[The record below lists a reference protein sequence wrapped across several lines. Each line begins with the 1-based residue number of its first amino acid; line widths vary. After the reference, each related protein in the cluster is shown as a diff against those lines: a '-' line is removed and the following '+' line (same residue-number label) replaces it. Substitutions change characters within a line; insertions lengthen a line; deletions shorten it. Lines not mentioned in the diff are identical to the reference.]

1 MLDGRYRLDT
11 PIAAGGMGEVWR
23 GTDLA
28 LSRAVAIK
36 LLHPEHASQP
46 DGLARFRAEAQHAG
60 SLSHPNIAQ
69 VYDYCEPAP
78 PDPAYL
84 VLELVDGPSLA
95 RHLDGGPLSPAR
107 TLDVIEQAASGLAAA
122 HRAGLLHR
130 DIKPGNLLLSH
141 DGLIKITDFGIARA
155 AGSLVHTRTGALT
168 GTPAYLAPER
178 FAGAPATPASDL
190 YALGV
195 VAHQCLTGQLPFAG
209 DPLVVALAHVERD
222 MPPLPDSVPAE
233 LAALVADL
241 TRKDPRARPASAVA
255 VLARAGLIRA
265 AVFGSAANSAFGGTA
280 SAGTSFAG
288 TSAAA
293 GTESGHTAAMDS
305 PAGYSPAGYSPAG
318 YSPAGYSPA
327 GYSPAGQNAA
337 GPNAGGPDA
346 VGDTA
351 AWDAPA
357 WDAPGW
363 DAAASDAARDAAA
376 GNPVST
382 ANPTGTHAAG
392 TSHTGTDPAGTSH
405 TGTHAAGTS
414 HPGTGPPGT
423 SATATNSTAISLG
436 GASRT
441 GTSAGD
447 TSATKT
453 SVAGTSAAAAA
464 GGGPGPDAPGRH
476 APRRRNRG
484 RSFLVLAGL
493 ATAGLAGVVIW
504 LLAERPRR
512 RAGRA
517 QLTQPGPGR
526 PAGQPTALAAP
537 APGRRG
543 PARPGPAA
551 GAIGARV
558 MPGPATDGTH
568 RPRADPADTNRQLV
582 HAQHRTHADR
592 ARRLPD
598 PQRTG
603 RDAQRDRQRQRR
615 RACCAAR
622 AA

>member
-69 VYDYCEPAP
+69 IYDYCEPAP

-195 VAHQCLTGQLPFAG
+195 LAHQCLTGQLPFAG

-318 YSPAGYSPA
+318 YSPAGYSPSGVQPSRA
-327 GYSPAGQNAA
+327 ERRRAQRRRARRRRGHRRLGCPRMGRPRL
-337 GPNAGGPDA
+337 GRRCLGRR
-346 VGDTA
+346 
-351 AWDAPA
+351 
-357 WDAPGW
+357 PGCRRGE
-363 DAAASDAARDAAA
+363 SREHCQPHRD
-376 GNPVST
+376 
-382 ANPTGTHAAG
+382 
-392 TSHTGTDPAGTSH
+392 
-405 TGTHAAGTS
+405 
-414 HPGTGPPGT
+414 
-423 SATATNSTAISLG
+423 
-436 GASRT
+436 
-441 GTSAGD
+441 
-447 TSATKT
+447 
-453 SVAGTSAAAAA
+453 
-464 GGGPGPDAPGRH
+464 
-476 APRRRNRG
+476 PRRRNQSHG
-484 RSFLVLAGL
+484 N
-493 ATAGLAGVVIW
+493 
-504 LLAERPRR
+504 RPRR
-512 RAGRA
+512 NQSHRNPRRRN
-517 QLTQPGPGR
+517 QPPGNR
-526 PAGQPTALAAP
+526 PARNQCHRNQLHRNQSRWSQP
-537 APGRRG
+537 
-543 PARPGPAA
+543 
-551 GAIGARV
+551 
-558 MPGPATDGTH
+558 H
-568 RPRADPADTNRQLV
+568 R
-582 HAQHRTHADR
+582 H
-592 ARRLPD
+592 
-598 PQRTG
+598 
-603 RDAQRDRQRQRR
+603 
-615 RACCAAR
+615 
-622 AA
+622 